1 MLDWPTAGRPTIGFM
16 HTRIPIGDFAKMTHL
31 SVKALRHYH
40 DVGLLDPAE
49 IDASS
54 GYRYYEP
61 GQIVTAQVIRRFRD
75 LGMPLDDIRAL
86 LTAPDVE
93 GRSEVVIAHLQRME
107 SQLSLTQAAVAS
119 LRSLLERPRQPTA
132 VEHRSLGP
140 ALAVAIAERVAESSL
155 VDWWSGAFGELYA
168 TLAAAGVQPNDRP
181 GALYP
186 TELFEAEVGEVVA
199 FVPTS
204 SPVACS
210 GRVAMRD
217 IPAAELA
224 VAVHRGPFAELDQ
237 TYAELG
243 KYVTAREIGV
253 DGPIREYYVV
263 SYFETADES
272 QHITE
277 VGWPVFHT
285 GTPG

>member
-1 MLDWPTAGRPTIGFM
+1 MLDWPAGHRPTIRFM
-16 HTRIPIGDFAKMTHL
+16 RTRIPIGDFAKMTHL

-40 DVGLLDPAE
+40 DVGVLDPAE

-86 LTAPDVE
+86 LTAPDVA
-93 GRSEVVIAHLQRME
+93 GRTEVIIAHLERME
-107 SQLSLTQAAVAS
+107 SQLSQTQAAVAS
-119 LRSLLERPRQPTA
+119 LRSLLERPRQPAA
-132 VEHRSLGP
+132 VEYRSVGP
-140 ALAVAIAERVAESSL
+140 ALSVAVAERVTESAL
-155 VDWWSGAFGELYA
+155 AAWWAGAFGELYA
-168 TLAAAGVQPNDRP
+168 ILGTAGVQPSGRP

-186 TELFEAEVGEVVA
+186 AELFEAEVGEVVA

-204 SPVACS
+204 SAVACS
-210 GRVAMRD
+210 GRVAMRE

-224 VAVHRGPFAELDQ
+224 VAVHQGPFAELDQ

-243 KYVTAREIGV
+243 KYITARAIGV
-253 DGPIREYYVV
+253 DGPIREYYVL
-263 SYFETADES
+263 SYFDTPDES
-272 QHITE
+272 RHVTE
-277 VGWPVFHT
+277 VCWPVFHT
-285 GTPG
+285 GAPA